1 MCAAI
6 VGLRPAWRRDPLL
19 VSLLVGYV
27 LPTAAVLALVNGN
40 VGTLVRLRGLVT
52 PFLIWVGAL
61 GGAVLLQSLMPR
73 NEAAA

>member
-1 MCAAI
+1 M
-6 VGLRPAWRRDPLL
+6 PAWRRDPLL

-52 PFLIWVGAL
+52 PFLVWIGAL
-61 GGAVLLQSLMPR
+61 GGAV
-73 NEAAA
+73 AAAAPDALATRRAA